1 MTPSFSL
8 PFPRYGK
15 TPYTKAA
22 LTLRGIFRYLFIV
35 KKIQLASESALVS
48 PDHMLMLPGLAY
60 TL

>member
-8 PFPRYGK
+8 PFLRYGK
-15 TPYTKAA
+15 TPCTKAA
-22 LTLRGIFRYLFIV
+22 LTLRGIFKYLFIA
-35 KKIQLASESALVS
+35 KKIQLSTESALVS